1 MATGAGLHCRE
12 PRFSSEAYSGTA
24 DATIPQLKISAYAG
38 RYPHNLCMLCSI
50 EDNLCYYVHMY
61 PQPLTSKQQRV
72 LENIK
77 LYVEAKGI
85 PPTLEELRKNLNLKS
100 LRTVVQYLEV
110 LERKGYI
117 VRRKHARRNIELR
130 AVDAEGHR
138 ATLVSVPVV
147 ANVGCDDLSVY
158 AQEQTDEFLQVDKH
172 IVEEAGDIV
181 AVRAVGD
188 SMQDAGINSGD
199 YILVQFTENVKSGD
213 RVAAIVGDMVTV
225 KRLERRQGV
234 TILYPES
241 KDPKYKPI
249 VLRED
254 FKIAGKVLC
263 IIPAAVAEQSEVV
276 PYEEPEW
283 R

>member
-1 MATGAGLHCRE
+1 MA
-12 PRFSSEAYSGTA
+12 
-24 DATIPQLKISAYAG
+24 
-38 RYPHNLCMLCSI
+38 
-50 EDNLCYYVHMY
+50 
-61 PQPLTSKQQRV
+61 PLTHKQQRV
-72 LENIK
+72 LENIQ
-77 LYVEAKGI
+77 LYLEAKGM

-100 LRTVVQYLEV
+100 LRTVTQYLEA

-117 VRRKHARRNIELR
+117 VRRKHAHRNIEMR
-130 AVDAEGHR
+130 AVDAEGHA

-147 ANVGCDDLSVY
+147 ANVGCDDLSVF

-172 IVEEAGDIV
+172 IVESAGEIV

-188 SMQDAGINSGD
+188 SMLDAGVNSGD
-199 YILVQFTENVKSGD
+199 YILVQFTDNVKSGD

-249 VLRED
+249 VLRDD

-263 IIPAAVAEQSEVV
+263 IIPAAVAEQSDVV
-276 PYEEPEW
+276 PLEQEEQDW